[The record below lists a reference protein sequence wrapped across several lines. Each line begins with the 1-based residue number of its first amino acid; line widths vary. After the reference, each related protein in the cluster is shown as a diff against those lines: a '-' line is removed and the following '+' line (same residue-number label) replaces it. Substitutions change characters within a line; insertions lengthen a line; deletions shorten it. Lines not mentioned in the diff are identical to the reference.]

1 MKREILDRL
10 LAAKAAAMPVALVTD
25 LNTGLQTLV
34 YEDTAHGG
42 FGLEADLLDEVRRRI
57 RQDRSGLLTDP
68 QDEDGFRLFVH
79 VHNPAMR
86 LLLVGAVH
94 IAQALAPLAV
104 LAGYDVTVIDPRSAF
119 ATEARFPGIKLNHA
133 WPDEALA
140 ELKPDVRT
148 AVVTLTHDPKLDDPA
163 LIAALRSPAFYVGAL
178 GSKRTHALRL
188 DRLRDEGLS
197 EAEVQHIRGPVG
209 LSIGAVTPAE
219 IAISI
224 MAQITCVRRGENH
237 PC

>member
-1 MKREILDRL
+1 MKRDILDRL
-10 LAAKAAAMPVALVTD
+10 VAAKAAATPVAVVTD
-25 LNTGLQTLV
+25 LNSGLQSLV
-34 YEDTAHGG
+34 LDDAVHGA
-42 FGLEADLLDEVRRRI
+42 FGLEPEILDEVRRRV

-86 LLLVGAVH
+86 LLIVGAVH

-104 LAGYDVTVIDPRSAF
+104 LSGYDVTVIDPRGAF
-119 ATEARFPGIKLNHA
+119 ATEARFPGIKLNHD
-133 WPDEALA
+133 WPDEGLTALA
-140 ELKPDVRT
+140 PDVRT
-148 AVVTLTHDPKLDDPA
+148 AIVTLSHDPKLDDPA

-197 EAEVQHIRGPVG
+197 EAQVKRIRGPVG

-219 IAISI
+219 IALSI
-224 MAQITCVRRGENH
+224 LGQITCVRRGENH

>member
-1 MKREILDRL
+1 MKRDILDRL
-10 LAAKAAAMPVALVTD
+10 VAAKAAATPVAIVTD
-25 LNTGLQTLV
+25 LNSGLQSLV
-34 YEDTAHGG
+34 LDDAVHGA
-42 FGLEADLLDEVRRRI
+42 FGLEPEILEEVRRRI
-57 RQDRSGLLTDP
+57 RQDRSGVLTDP

-86 LLLVGAVH
+86 LLIVGAVH

-104 LAGYDVTVIDPRSAF
+104 LSGYDVTVIDPRGAF
-119 ATEARFPGIKLNHA
+119 ATEARFPGIKLNHD
-133 WPDEALA
+133 WPDEGLTALA
-140 ELKPDVRT
+140 PDVRT
-148 AVVTLTHDPKLDDPA
+148 AIVTLSHDPKLDDPA

-197 EAEVQHIRGPVG
+197 EAQVKRIRGPVG

-219 IAISI
+219 IALSI
-224 MAQITCVRRGENH
+224 LGQITCVRRGENH

>member
-1 MKREILDRL
+1 MKRDILDRL
-10 LAAKAAAMPVALVTD
+10 VAAKAAATPVAVVTD
-25 LNTGLQTLV
+25 LNSGLQSLV
-34 YEDTAHGG
+34 LDDAVHGA
-42 FGLEADLLDEVRRRI
+42 FGLEPEILEEVRRRI
-57 RQDRSGLLTDP
+57 RQDRSGVLTDP

-86 LLLVGAVH
+86 LLIVGAVH

-104 LAGYDVTVIDPRSAF
+104 LSGYDVTVIDPRGAF
-119 ATEARFPGIKLNHA
+119 ATEARFPGIKLNHD
-133 WPDEALA
+133 WPDEGLTALA
-140 ELKPDVRT
+140 PDVRT
-148 AVVTLTHDPKLDDPA
+148 AIVTLSHDPKLDDPA

-197 EAEVQHIRGPVG
+197 EAQVKRIRGPVG

-219 IAISI
+219 IALSI
-224 MAQITCVRRGENH
+224 LGQITCVRRGENH

>member
-1 MKREILDRL
+1 MKRDILDRL
-10 LAAKAAAMPVALVTD
+10 VAAKAAATPVAIVTD
-25 LNTGLQTLV
+25 LNSGLQSLV
-34 YEDTAHGG
+34 LDDAVHGA
-42 FGLEADLLDEVRRRI
+42 FGLEPEILEEVRRRI
-57 RQDRSGLLTDP
+57 RQDRSGVLTDP

-86 LLLVGAVH
+86 LLIVGAVH

-104 LAGYDVTVIDPRSAF
+104 LSGYDVTVIDPRGAF
-119 ATEARFPGIKLNHA
+119 ATEARFPGITLNHN
-133 WPDEALA
+133 WPDEGLTALA
-140 ELKPDVRT
+140 PDVRT
-148 AVVTLTHDPKLDDPA
+148 AIVTLSHDPKLDDPA

-197 EAEVQHIRGPVG
+197 EAQVKRIRGPVG

-219 IAISI
+219 IALSI
-224 MAQITCVRRGENH
+224 LGQITCVRRGENH

>member
-1 MKREILDRL
+1 MKRDILDRL
-10 LAAKAAAMPVALVTD
+10 VAAKAAATPVAVVTD
-25 LNTGLQTLV
+25 LNSGLQSLV
-34 YEDTAHGG
+34 FDDAVHGG
-42 FGLEADLLDEVRRRI
+42 FGLEPEILDEVRRRI

-86 LLLVGAVH
+86 LLIVGAVH

-104 LAGYDVTVIDPRSAF
+104 LSGYDVTVIDPRGAF
-119 ATEARFPGIKLNHA
+119 ATEARFPGITLNHG
-133 WPDEALA
+133 WPDEALTA
-140 ELKPDVRT
+140 LAPDVRT
-148 AVVTLTHDPKLDDPA
+148 AIVTLSHDPKLDDPA

-197 EAEVQHIRGPVG
+197 EAQVKRIRGPVG

-219 IAISI
+219 IALSI
-224 MAQITCVRRGENH
+224 LGQITCVRRGENH

>member
-1 MKREILDRL
+1 MKRDILDRL
-10 LAAKAAAMPVALVTD
+10 VAAKAAATPVAIVTD
-25 LNTGLQTLV
+25 LNSGLQSLV
-34 YEDTAHGG
+34 LDDAVHGA
-42 FGLEADLLDEVRRRI
+42 FGLEPEILEEVRRRI
-57 RQDRSGLLTDP
+57 RQDRSGVLTDP

-86 LLLVGAVH
+86 LLIVGAVH

-104 LAGYDVTVIDPRSAF
+104 LSGYDVTVIDPRGAF
-119 ATEARFPGIKLNHA
+119 ATEARFPGIKLNHD
-133 WPDEALA
+133 WPDEGLTALA
-140 ELKPDVRT
+140 PDVRT
-148 AVVTLTHDPKLDDPA
+148 AIVTLSHDPKLDDPA

-197 EAEVQHIRGPVG
+197 EAQVKRIRGPVG
-209 LSIGAVTPAE
+209 LCIGAVTPAE
-219 IAISI
+219 IALSI
-224 MAQITCVRRGENH
+224 LGQITCVRRGENH

>member
-10 LAAKAAAMPVALVTD
+10 IAAKEAAVPVAVVTD
-25 LNTGLQTLV
+25 LSSGLQSLV
-34 YEDTAHGG
+34 YDDAVHGG
-42 FGLEADLLDEVRRRI
+42 FGLEPDILDEVRRRI

-86 LLLVGAVH
+86 LLIVGAVH
-94 IAQALAPLAV
+94 IAQALAPLAA
-104 LAGYDVTVIDPRSAF
+104 LSGYNVTVIDPRGAF
-119 ATEARFPGIKLNHA
+119 ATESRFPGVKLNSL
-133 WPDEALA
+133 WPDEALTA
-140 ELKPDVRT
+140 LKPDVRT
-148 AVVTLTHDPKLDDPA
+148 AIVTLTHDPKLDDPA

-197 EAEVQHIRGPVG
+197 EPEVKRIRGPVG

-219 IAISI
+219 IAIAI
-224 MAQITCVRRGENH
+224 LAQMTCVRRGESH

>member
-1 MKREILDRL
+1 MKRDILDRL
-10 LAAKAAAMPVALVTD
+10 VAAKAAATPVAIVTD
-25 LNTGLQTLV
+25 LNSGLQSLV
-34 YEDTAHGG
+34 LDDAVHGA
-42 FGLEADLLDEVRRRI
+42 FGLEPEILEEVRRRI
-57 RQDRSGLLTDP
+57 RQDRSGVLTDP

-86 LLLVGAVH
+86 LLIVGAVH

-104 LAGYDVTVIDPRSAF
+104 LSGYDVTVIDPRGAF
-119 ATEARFPGIKLNHA
+119 ATEARFPGIKLNHS
-133 WPDEALA
+133 WPDEGLTALA
-140 ELKPDVRT
+140 PDVRT
-148 AVVTLTHDPKLDDPA
+148 AIVTLSHDPKLDDPA

-197 EAEVQHIRGPVG
+197 EAQVKRIRGPVG

-219 IAISI
+219 IALSI
-224 MAQITCVRRGENH
+224 LGQITCVRRGENH

>member
-1 MKREILDRL
+1 MKRDILDRL
-10 LAAKAAAMPVALVTD
+10 VAAKAAATPVAIVTD
-25 LNTGLQTLV
+25 LNSGLQSLV
-34 YEDTAHGG
+34 LDDAVHGG
-42 FGLEADLLDEVRRRI
+42 FGLEPEILEEVRRRI
-57 RQDRSGLLTDP
+57 RQDRSGVLTDP

-86 LLLVGAVH
+86 LLIVGAVH

-104 LAGYDVTVIDPRSAF
+104 LSGYDVTVIDPRGAF
-119 ATEARFPGIKLNHA
+119 ATEVRFPGIKLNHD
-133 WPDEALA
+133 WPDEGLTSLA
-140 ELKPDVRT
+140 PDVRT
-148 AVVTLTHDPKLDDPA
+148 AIVTLSHDPKLDDPA

-197 EAEVQHIRGPVG
+197 EAQVKRIRGPVG

-219 IAISI
+219 IALSI
-224 MAQITCVRRGENH
+224 LGQITCVRRGENH

>member
-1 MKREILDRL
+1 MKRDIFDRL
-10 LAAKAAAMPVALVTD
+10 VAAKAAATPVALITD
-25 LNTGLQTLV
+25 LTSGLQSLV
-34 YEDTAHGG
+34 FEDAVHGG
-42 FGLEADLLDEVRRRI
+42 FGLEAETLDEVRRRI

-86 LLLVGAVH
+86 LLIVGAVH

-104 LAGYDVTVIDPRSAF
+104 LSGYDVTVIDPRGAF
-119 ATEARFPGIKLNHA
+119 ATPARFPNIKLNSA
-133 WPDEALA
+133 WPDEALTA
-140 ELKPDVRT
+140 LAPDMRT
-148 AVVTLTHDPKLDDPA
+148 AIVTLSHDPKLDDPA

-197 EAEVQHIRGPVG
+197 EAQVKRIRGPVG

-219 IAISI
+219 IALSI
-224 MAQITCVRRGENH
+224 LGQITCVRRGENH

>member
-10 LAAKAAAMPVALVTD
+10 IAAKEAAVPVAVVTD
-25 LNTGLQTLV
+25 LSSGLQSLV
-34 YEDTAHGG
+34 YDDAVHGG
-42 FGLEADLLDEVRRRI
+42 FGLETDILDEVRRRI

-86 LLLVGAVH
+86 LLIVGAVH
-94 IAQALAPLAV
+94 IAQALAPLAA
-104 LAGYDVTVIDPRSAF
+104 LSGYNVTVIDPRGAF
-119 ATEARFPGIKLNHA
+119 ATESRFPGVTLNSL
-133 WPDEALA
+133 WPDEALTA
-140 ELKPDVRT
+140 LKPDVRT
-148 AVVTLTHDPKLDDPA
+148 AIVTLTHDPKLDDPA

-197 EAEVQHIRGPVG
+197 EPEVKRIRGPVG

-219 IAISI
+219 IAIAI
-224 MAQITCVRRGENH
+224 LAQMTCVRRGESH